1 MNFEPIQPISVV
13 DLIIHRLEEM
23 MLQGALRPGQ
33 RLPPERDLA
42 QLMAVSRTS
51 VRQALAIL
59 KERGLISVRAGS
71 GSYAQSSRDLVITDL
86 AGSLSTFK
94 ERVLEPMEV
103 RQLLEP
109 QTARLAAE
117 RASAEDLRLLSTLLE
132 EQNTRFQAGQTF
144 VEEDI
149 AFHRQIAQSA
159 NNRIL
164 LQVIDNA
171 QLMLRDS
178 REISMATPEG
188 ARISLKG
195 HSQIYDAIRAR
206 KPDIAYEAMADH
218 IETVSNLILARLAY
232 RDKHQA
238 FTPVSQGQ

>member
-1 MNFEPIQPISVV
+1 MNFEPIRPISVV
-13 DLIIHRLEEM
+13 DLIVHRLEEM
-23 MLQGALRPGQ
+23 MLQGALRPGE

-59 KERGLISVRAGS
+59 KDRGLISVRAGS
-71 GSYAQSSRDLVITDL
+71 GSYAQSSLVITDL
-86 AGSLSTFK
+86 AGSLATFK
-94 ERVLEPMEV
+94 ERVLEPLEV

-117 RASAEDLRLLSTLLE
+117 RAADQDIHLLSKLLD
-132 EQNTRFQAGQTF
+132 EQKNRFQAGRTF

-159 NNRIL
+159 NNKIL
-164 LQVIDNA
+164 LQVIDNV

-178 REISMATPEG
+178 RELSLATPDG

-195 HSQIYDAIRAR
+195 HTQIYEAICTRQ
-206 KPDIAYEAMADH
+206 PDLAYESMSKH
-218 IETVSNLILARLAY
+218 IETVGNLILARLTKDQSSREVIPPY
-232 RDKHQA
+232 FR
-238 FTPVSQGQ
+238 